1 MKDEILLGEY
11 ILPSGPSRFTNL
23 MPAIHDLFIKV
34 GSVPGEL
41 DGVIVALGPGSFTG
55 IRIGLAVAKG
65 LAQCLSI
72 PIIGVPTLEAMASQL
87 PYLQE
92 DICPLVT
99 SRKGEIFAALF
110 RWGSNGR
117 LSRLRQDT
125 CLSIAN
131 LGSIIE
137 NRTVFIGNDLPH
149 QGPMLK
155 QQVGE
160 KGLLAPPNF
169 WNLKASSIGILGLR
183 RLKEGDSD
191 SLSELTPIYLRGA
204 DIRPPKKVS

>member
-11 ILPSGPSRFTNL
+11 ILPSGPRRFANL
-23 MPAIHDLFIKV
+23 MPTINDLFIKV
-34 GSVPGEL
+34 GSVPQKL

-65 LAQCLSI
+65 LAQRLSI
-72 PIIGVPTLEAMASQL
+72 PVIGVPTLLAMASQL
-87 PYLQE
+87 PFLKE

-110 RWGSNGR
+110 RWSLKGR

-125 CLSIAN
+125 CLSIAT

-137 NRTVFIGNDLPH
+137 NKTVFIGNDLPH
-149 QGPMLK
+149 QGPILK
-155 QQVGE
+155 QQMGK
-160 KGLLAPPNF
+160 KGVLAPANF
-169 WNLKASSIGILGLR
+169 WNLKASSVGILGLR
-183 RLKEGDSD
+183 RLKEGSSD

-204 DIRPPKKVS
+204 DIRFPKKVR

>member
-1 MKDEILLGEY
+1 MKDEILLGEC
-11 ILPSGPSRFTNL
+11 ILPSGPTRFSSL
-23 MPAIHDLFIKV
+23 MPAIDDLFIKV
-34 GSVPGEL
+34 GRVPQQL

-55 IRIGLAVAKG
+55 IRIGLAVGKG
-65 LAQCLSI
+65 LARCLSI
-72 PIIGVPTLEAMASQL
+72 PIIGVPTLVAMASQL
-87 PYLQE
+87 PYVKE

-99 SRKGEIFAALF
+99 SRKGEIFTALF
-110 RWGSNGR
+110 RWSSNGH

-137 NRTVFIGNDLPH
+137 NKTVFIGNDLPH
-149 QGPMLK
+149 QGPILR

-160 KGLLAPPNF
+160 KGLLAPANI
-169 WNLKASSIGILGLR
+169 WNLKASSAGILGLR

-204 DIRPPKKVS
+204 DIRFPKGVG